1 MTLPYIQ
8 FLVIYN
14 LTMSL
19 ISITI
24 LSIDLVLL
32 LAAKYRK
39 FKWKKDQ
46 NGKLALDNGSDAIG
60 VTLGQLAMI
69 GKCSFYA

>member
-1 MTLPYIQ
+1 M
-8 FLVIYN
+8 
-14 LTMSL
+14 
-19 ISITI
+19 
-24 LSIDLVLL
+24 IDLVLL

-46 NGKLALDNGSDAIG
+46 NGKHALDNGSDMIG

-69 GKCSFYA
+69 GKCSFWQKSGIAKATLMIIS

>member
-1 MTLPYIQ
+1 M
-8 FLVIYN
+8 
-14 LTMSL
+14 
-19 ISITI
+19 
-24 LSIDLVLL
+24 IDLVLL

-46 NGKLALDNGSDAIG
+46 NGKHSLDNGSDMIG

-69 GKCSFYA
+69 GKCSF

>member
-1 MTLPYIQ
+1 
-8 FLVIYN
+8 
-14 LTMSL
+14 MSL
-19 ISITI
+19 LSITL

-46 NGKLALDNGSDAIG
+46 NGKLSLDNGSDAIG

-69 GKCSFYA
+69 GKCSH